1 MSAIIVS
8 IFYSNIN
15 LNYLEMLCC
24 FQIFFLSKYFRGIK
38 IKIIKLKSKKNI
50 GI

>member
-15 LNYLEMLCC
+15 LNYLEMLC